1 MEKNDDTSDREEN
14 TMGKA
19 LQGKNSVI
27 YWTNRKKHHIK
38 KKKERKGKAIDKTG
52 RADLGQTKIYVFLD

>member
-1 MEKNDDTSDREEN
+1 MEKSDDTWDREEN

-19 LQGKNSVI
+19 LQGRNSVI

-38 KKKERKGKAIDKTG
+38 KKEKEIDKTG
-52 RADLGQTKIYVFLD
+52 RADLGQTKISVFLD

>member
-1 MEKNDDTSDREEN
+1 MEESDDTWDREEN

-19 LQGKNSVI
+19 LQGRNSVI

-38 KKKERKGKAIDKTG
+38 TKKRQQIRQAE
-52 RADLGQTKIYVFLD
+52 QTWDRLRFLYFLTDHI